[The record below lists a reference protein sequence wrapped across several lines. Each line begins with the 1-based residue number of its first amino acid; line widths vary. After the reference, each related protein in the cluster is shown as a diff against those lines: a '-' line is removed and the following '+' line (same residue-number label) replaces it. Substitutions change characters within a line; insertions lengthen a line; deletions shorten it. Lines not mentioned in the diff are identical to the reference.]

1 MPDALQRYRT
11 KRDFTLTSEPQ
22 GGRAKKGAPLSFV
35 VQKHAARRLHYDF
48 RLELDGTLK
57 SWAVPK
63 GPSLDP
69 AEKRM
74 AVHVEDHPLDYGSF
88 EGTIPPGQYGAGT
101 VIVWDRGTWTP
112 IGDAREGYAAGK
124 LKFALDGEKLQG
136 HWTLVRMRPRA
147 GEKQESWLLIKEKD
161 EQARPASEFSVVDAL
176 PDSVL
181 SGTAAEKT
189 TKAKKTGATKAAAKS
204 AGKSTTK
211 SASKAATKAMAES
224 LADEPAEASTAS
236 KARTKTAVKK
246 SAADKPLSAAAVRAE
261 QRAAKAAEG
270 AAEDAEPSSAD
281 SMPAGAVKAKLP
293 LTLSPQLA
301 TLVERAPASEGWIY
315 EMKFDGYRLLARIDG
330 DTVRLFTRNGH
341 DWTSKLR
348 RVAAAVKAL
357 KLPSGWLDGEIVV
370 PDKHGVPDFQLLQNA
385 LDEARGDVIQYFVFD
400 LAWFDGHDLR
410 ASPLIERRALLGR
423 LLEDP
428 PDPRVRFS
436 ESFDATPQSLLHSAC
451 SLHME
456 GVIGKRADAHYTTGR
471 SGAWIKLKCTQRQEF
486 VIIGYTDPQGG
497 RTGLGALALG
507 VYDRDGKLHY
517 VGNVGTGFTQDVLK
531 DLKAQ
536 LDKLRV
542 DKTPALDVARNIRA
556 NWVKPT
562 LVAEVSFAG
571 WTRDEKVRQG
581 VYHGLRTDKPAK
593 TIVLEKPASVDQAGR
608 VKKNGQADGDVD
620 MNNAAA
626 DDTADTKK
634 SAAKSAS
641 KTTSKSAKKSTAEA
655 TGKLSARTATETA
668 TSTAA
673 KKSARKTAAP
683 ADDSTDS
690 AVPTSIK
697 VTHAERIVDPSSGIT
712 KREVVEYYARVSAAI
727 LPHLQRRPVSLV
739 RAPDGVDGQQF
750 FQKHDDKLSIPGIK
764 QLNPDFDP
772 DHAPLMEIASV
783 KALLGSAQ
791 MNVLEFHTWNAT
803 TRSIE
808 KPDRM
813 TFDLDPGEGL
823 AWKHMVE
830 GAQLVRALL
839 DELELVGFLK
849 TSGGKGLHVVVPIKP
864 SLGWD
869 AVKGLS
875 QTIVAHLARTIPTR
889 FVAKSGPKNRVGKIF
904 ADYLRNG
911 RGATTASAWSARSRP
926 GMGVSVPLDWDEL
939 SDLRSSDQW
948 TIRNADERLDL
959 PDPWA
964 DYEEQRRDVRPAARA
979 LDFIIKRE

>member
-1 MPDALQRYRT
+1 MP
-11 KRDFTLTSEPQ
+11 KRCQPIP
-22 GGRAKKGAPLSFV
+22 GRVRHAKKGAPLSFV
-35 VQKHAARRLHYDF
+35 VQKHAARNLHYDF

-88 EGTIPPGQYGAGT
+88 EGTIPSGQYGAGT

-124 LKFALDGEKLQG
+124 LKFALEGEKLQG

-147 GEKQESWLLIKEKD
+147 GEKQEAWLLIKEKD
-161 EQARPASEFSVVDAL
+161 EHARPASEFSVVEAL
-176 PDSVL
+176 PDSVM
-181 SGTAAEKT
+181 SG
-189 TKAKKTGATKAAAKS
+189 KAARKS
-204 AGKSTTK
+204 A
-211 SASKAATKAMAES
+211 
-224 LADEPAEASTAS
+224 
-236 KARTKTAVKK
+236 KTAVKK
-246 SAADKPLSAAAVRAE
+246 K
-261 QRAAKAAEG
+261 AAKKTRPAVADDDATTSTAASLPTG
-270 AAEDAEPSSAD
+270 ATRAR
-281 SMPAGAVKAKLP
+281 LP
-293 LTLSPQLA
+293 LTLAPQLA
-301 TLVERAPASEGWIY
+301 TLVERAPASERWIY

-400 LAWFDGHDLR
+400 LPWFDGHDLR
-410 ASPLIERRALLGR
+410 ATPLIERRALLGR
-423 LLEDP
+423 LLEDA

-486 VIIGYTDPQGG
+486 VIIGYTDPQGA

-507 VYDRDGKLHY
+507 LYDRNGKLHY
-517 VGNVGTGFTQDVLK
+517 VGNVGTGFTQGVLK

-536 LDKLRV
+536 LDTLRV
-542 DKTPALDVARNIRA
+542 DKAAAVDVARNVRA

-581 VYHGLRTDKPAK
+581 VYHGLRTDKPA
-593 TIVLEKPASVDQAGR
+593 TTVVREQPASVDQAGR
-608 VKKNGQADGDVD
+608 VKKNGQTDGDMD
-620 MNNAAA
+620 M
-626 DDTADTKK
+626 
-634 SAAKSAS
+634 
-641 KTTSKSAKKSTAEA
+641 
-655 TGKLSARTATETA
+655 
-668 TSTAA
+668 
-673 KKSARKTAAP
+673 KTAAP
-683 ADDSTDS
+683 AATQDAADTKKPTASSTSRSTSKSAARTPTKTAATKTAKKTAAHADESADS
-690 AVPTSIK
+690 AVPTRIK
-697 VTHAERIVDPSSGIT
+697 ITHAERIVDPSSGIT
-712 KREVVEYYARVSAAI
+712 KREVVEYYARLSAAI
-727 LPHLQRRPVSLV
+727 LPHLKRRPVSLV

-764 QLNPDFDP
+764 QLTPEVDP

-823 AWKHMVE
+823 AWKHMIE

-875 QTIVAHLARTIPTR
+875 QTIVAHLARTIPAR

-911 RGATTASAWSARSRP
+911 RGATTASAWSARARP
-926 GMGVSVPLDWDEL
+926 GMGVSIPLDWDEL
-939 SDLRSSDQW
+939 PDLRSSDQW
-948 TIRNADERLDL
+948 TIRNADGRLDL

-979 LDFIIKRE
+979 LDFIIKA

>member
-11 KRDFTLTSEPQ
+11 KRDFSLTSEPQ

-69 AEKRM
+69 ADKRM

-112 IGDAREGYAAGK
+112 IGDAREAYAAGK
-124 LKFALDGEKLQG
+124 LKFALDGEKLRG
-136 HWTLVRMRPRA
+136 HWTLVRMRARA
-147 GEKQESWLLIKEKD
+147 GEKQESWLLIKEQDD
-161 EQARPASEFSVVDAL
+161 EAKAASAYSVVDAL

-181 SGTAAEKT
+181 SGTAQKKRAP
-189 TKAKKTGATKAAAKS
+189 AKKKAAA
-204 AGKSTTK
+204 
-211 SASKAATKAMAES
+211 
-224 LADEPAEASTAS
+224 
-236 KARTKTAVKK
+236 TAVRPDSGRAREKVEK
-246 SAADKPLSAAAVRAE
+246 HAGGDVPALPADAIEGELPLS
-261 QRAAKAAEG
+261 
-270 AAEDAEPSSAD
+270 
-281 SMPAGAVKAKLP
+281 
-293 LTLSPQLA
+293 LSPQLA
-301 TLVERAPASEGWIY
+301 TLVDHAPTGEGWSY
-315 EMKFDGYRLLARIDG
+315 EMKFDGYRLLARIDEDG
-330 DTVRLFTRNGH
+330 AVRLFTRNGH

-348 RVAAAVKAL
+348 RVAASVKAL
-357 KLPSGWLDGEIVV
+357 GLSSAWLDGEIVV
-370 PDKHGVPDFQLLQNA
+370 PDAHGVPDFQLLQNA
-385 LDEARGDVIQYFVFD
+385 LDEARGEVIQYYVFD
-400 LAWFDGHDLR
+400 LPWFESHDLR
-410 ASPLIERRALLGR
+410 SAPLSERRALLEQVMAPSSDTR
-423 LLEDP
+423 L
-428 PDPRVRFS
+428 RYS
-436 ESFDATPQSLLHSAC
+436 QSFDATPQSLLHSAC
-451 SLHME
+451 SLQME
-456 GVIGKRADAHYTTGR
+456 GVIGKRTDARYTSGR
-471 SGAWIKLKCTQRQEF
+471 SGVWIKLKCTQRQEF

-497 RTGLGALALG
+497 RSGLGALALG
-507 VYDRDGKLHY
+507 VHDAQGQLHY

-531 DLKAQ
+531 DLKARLQ
-536 LDKLRV
+536 KLHIDK
-542 DKTPALDVARNIRA
+542 PAAVDVARNVRA

-571 WTRDEKVRQG
+571 WTRENKLRQG
-581 VYHGLRTDKPAK
+581 VYHGLRSDKPAQ
-593 TIVLEKPASVDQAGR
+593 TIVLEKPATVDQEGH
-608 VKKNGQADGDVD
+608 VKKTGQADGEAHD
-620 MNNAAA
+620 AA
-626 DDTADTKK
+626 DSAKAK
-634 SAAKSAS
+634 SAAPKSM
-641 KTTSKSAKKSTAEA
+641 K
-655 TGKLSARTATETA
+655 
-668 TSTAA
+668 
-673 KKSARKTAAP
+673 
-683 ADDSTDS
+683 
-690 AVPTSIK
+690 I
-697 VTHAERIVDPSSGIT
+697 THPDRVVDPSSGIT
-712 KREVVEYYARVSAAI
+712 KREVVEYYAMASALI

-739 RAPDGVDGQQF
+739 RAPDGVGGQQF
-750 FQKHDDKLSIPGIK
+750 FQKHDDKLSIPGIR
-764 QLNPDFDP
+764 QLDPAFDR
-772 DHAPLMEIASV
+772 DHEPLLEVANL
-783 KALLGSAQ
+783 KGLLGAAQ

-875 QTIVAHLARTIPTR
+875 QTIVAHLARTLPTR

-911 RGATTASAWSARSRP
+911 RGATTAAAWSARARP
-926 GMGVSVPLDWDEL
+926 GMGVSVPLAWDEL
-939 SDLRSSDQW
+939 ATLKSSDQW
-948 TIRNADERLDL
+948 TIRNADERFDA

-964 DYEEQRRDVRPAARA
+964 DYEAQRRGLQSAVRA
-979 LDFIIKRE
+979 LDFIVKA

>member
-1 MPDALQRYRT
+1 MPDALDRYRS
-11 KRDFTLTSEPQ
+11 KRDFTLTTEPQ
-22 GGRAKKGAPLSFV
+22 GGRAQKGAPLSFV

-74 AVHVEDHPLDYGSF
+74 AVHVEDHPLDYGGF

-112 IGDAREGYAAGK
+112 VGDARAGYEAGK

-161 EQARPASEFSVVDAL
+161 EEAKPSSAFSVVDAL

-181 SGTAAEKT
+181 SGVAVDDAPAAKGA
-189 TKAKKTGATKAAAKS
+189 AKKRA
-204 AGKSTTK
+204 
-211 SASKAATKAMAES
+211 AATKTSAKA
-224 LADEPAEASTAS
+224 LAKTPLP
-236 KARTKTAVKK
+236 TK
-246 SAADKPLSAAAVRAE
+246 AVRAE
-261 QRAAKAAEG
+261 QAAAQAAEEVDETPVKRGRRGAAQAESDPPVSQGAAKKTGKGTRTVPLANG
-270 AAEDAEPSSAD
+270 AAVPT
-281 SMPAGAVKAKLP
+281 GAVAAKLP
-293 LTLSPQLA
+293 LTLTPQLA
-301 TLVERAPASEGWIY
+301 TLVDRAPPGGDWIY
-315 EMKFDGYRLLARIDG
+315 EMKFDGYRLLARVDADG
-330 DTVRLFTRNGH
+330 VRLFTRNGH

-370 PDKHGVPDFQLLQNA
+370 PDSHGVPDFQLLQNA
-385 LDEARGDVIQYFVFD
+385 LDDARGEVIQYFVFD
-400 LAWFDGHDLR
+400 LPFYDGHDLR
-410 ASPLIERRALLGR
+410 NSPLVERRALLEQ
-423 LLEDP
+423 LTANA
-428 PDPRVRFS
+428 PDPRVHFS

-456 GVIGKRADAHYTTGR
+456 GVIGKRADAPYATGR
-471 SGAWIKLKCTQRQEF
+471 AGTWIKLKCTQRQEF

-497 RTGLGALALG
+497 RSGLGALALG
-507 VYDRDGKLHY
+507 VYDAEGKLHY

-531 DLKAQ
+531 DLKGR
-536 LDKLRV
+536 LEKLHIA
-542 DKTPALDVARNIRA
+542 KPAAVDVARNVRA

-571 WTRDEKVRQG
+571 WTREKKVRQG
-581 VYHGLRTDKPAK
+581 VYHGLRTDKPAE
-593 TIVLEKPASVDQAGR
+593 TIVLEKPAAVDETGK
-608 VKKNGQADGDVD
+608 VKKNGQADGEVD
-620 MNNAAA
+620 AMAVDAAA
-626 DDTADTKK
+626 GKRKTAATKAATKAVTKAETK
-634 SAAKSAS
+634 SA
-641 KTTSKSAKKSTAEA
+641 
-655 TGKLSARTATETA
+655 GK
-668 TSTAA
+668 TAA
-673 KKSARKTAAP
+673 KKSIRAAEPAEDDAADTGMPKTMKISHP
-683 ADDSTDS
+683 
-690 AVPTSIK
+690 
-697 VTHAERIVDPSSGIT
+697 ERIVDATTGIT
-712 KREVVEYYARVSAAI
+712 KREVVEYYARASGLI
-727 LPHLQRRPVSLV
+727 LPHLVRRPVSLV
-739 RAPDGVDGQQF
+739 RAPDGVAGQQF
-750 FQKHDDKLSIPGIK
+750 FQKHDDKLSIPGMK
-764 QLNPDFDP
+764 HLDPNFDR
-772 DHAPLMEIASV
+772 DHQPLLEVASL
-783 KALLGSAQ
+783 KALLSAAQ

-803 TRSIE
+803 TRAIE

-823 AWKHMVE
+823 PWKHMVE

-864 SLGWD
+864 KLDWD

-875 QTIVAHLARTIPTR
+875 QVIVGHLARTLPQR

-926 GMGVSVPLDWDEL
+926 GMGVSVPLAWEEL
-939 SDLRSSDQW
+939 EDLSSSDQW
-948 TIRNADERLDL
+948 NVRTADERFDV
-959 PDPWA
+959 PDPWS
-964 DYEEQRRDVRPAARA
+964 DYEDKRRGLDTAIRA
-979 LDFIIKRE
+979 LDYIVKK

>member
-1 MPDALQRYRT
+1 MSDALQRYRT

-22 GGRAKKGAPLSFV
+22 GGRSKKGAPLSFV

-124 LKFALDGEKLQG
+124 LKFALEGEKLQG

-147 GEKQESWLLIKEKD
+147 GEKQEAWLLIKEKD
-161 EQARPASEFSVVDAL
+161 EQARPASEFSVVEAL

-181 SGTAAEKT
+181 SGTAAGKTAKAKKTAAKKT
-189 TKAKKTGATKAAAKS
+189 TKA
-204 AGKSTTK
+204 
-211 SASKAATKAMAES
+211 ASKSETRAVTKAMADA
-224 LADEPAEASTAS
+224 LADEPVEPATETST
-236 KARTKTAVKK
+236 KPKPRTNAAKK
-246 SAADKPLSAAAVRAE
+246 SAAKKPLPVAAVRAE
-261 QRAAKAAEG
+261 QRAAKAAD
-270 AAEDAEPSSAD
+270 DADPSARTDASL
-281 SMPAGAVKAKLP
+281 PAGAVRAKLP
-293 LTLSPQLA
+293 LTLAPQLA

-341 DWTSKLR
+341 DWTGKLR

-400 LAWFDGHDLR
+400 VPWFDGHDLR

-507 VYDRDGKLHY
+507 LYDRDGKLHY

-542 DKTPALDVARNIRA
+542 DKTPAVDVARTVRA
-556 NWVKPT
+556 NWVRPT

-620 MNNAAA
+620 MKTAAPGA
-626 DDTADTKK
+626 AEAAADTKK
-634 SAAKSAS
+634 
-641 KTTSKSAKKSTAEA
+641 
-655 TGKLSARTATETA
+655 
-668 TSTAA
+668 TAA
-673 KKSARKTAAP
+673 KKSAQKASVP
-683 ADDSTDS
+683 ADESADS

-727 LPHLQRRPVSLV
+727 LPHLRRRPVSLV

-772 DHAPLMEIASV
+772 DHAPLMEVASV

-823 AWKHMVE
+823 AWKHMIE

-875 QTIVAHLARTIPTR
+875 QTIVAHLARTIPAR

-911 RGATTASAWSARSRP
+911 RGATTASAWSARARP
-926 GMGVSVPLDWDEL
+926 GMGVSVPLGWDEL
-939 SDLRSSDQW
+939 PDLQSSDQW
-948 TIRNADERLDL
+948 TVRNADERLDL
-959 PDPWA
+959 ADPWA

-979 LDFIIKRE
+979 LDFIVKA

>member
-1 MPDALQRYRT
+1 MHLIAIIDCLFCQRQAMSDDLQRYRT

-74 AVHVEDHPLDYGSF
+74 AVHVEDHPLDYGGF

-124 LKFALDGEKLQG
+124 LKFALEGEKLQG

-181 SGTAAEKT
+181 SGTGTERT
-189 TKAKKTGATKAAAKS
+189 VKAKKTGVKPAAAKQATS
-204 AGKSTTK
+204 AVK
-211 SASKAATKAMAES
+211 KAMVEA
-224 LADEPAEASTAS
+224 LADEPSETTAEPKT
-236 KARTKTAVKK
+236 RTKAAKK
-246 SAADKPLSAAAVRAE
+246 SAAKKPLPAAALRAE
-261 QRAAKAAEG
+261 QRAAKAA
-270 AAEDAEPSSAD
+270 AAADPTPSTAASL
-281 SMPAGAVKAKLP
+281 PAGAIKAKLP
-293 LTLSPQLA
+293 LTLAPQLA
-301 TLVERAPASEGWIY
+301 TLVERAPASEGWIF

-341 DWTSKLR
+341 DWTAKLR

-357 KLPSGWLDGEIVV
+357 NLPSGWLDGEIVV

-400 LAWFDGHDLR
+400 LPWFDGHDLR

-423 LLEDP
+423 LLEDA

-507 VYDRDGKLHY
+507 LYDRDGKLHY
-517 VGNVGTGFTQDVLK
+517 AGNVGTGFTQDVLK

-542 DKTPALDVARNIRA
+542 DKTPAVDVARNVRA

-571 WTRDEKVRQG
+571 WTRENKVRQG

-620 MNNAAA
+620 MKTAAPA
-626 DDTADTKK
+626 EDVADTRKPAVR
-634 SAAKSAS
+634 SAAKSTTKSAS
-641 KTTSKSAKKSTAEA
+641 TTKPTTSTRAA
-655 TGKLSARTATETA
+655 TK
-668 TSTAA
+668 TAA
-673 KKSARKTAAP
+673 KKSAKKATAPVDESA
-683 ADDSTDS
+683 DS

-764 QLNPDFDP
+764 QLDPDFDP

-823 AWKHMVE
+823 AWKHMIE

-869 AVKGLS
+869 TVKDLS
-875 QTIVAHLARTIPTR
+875 QTIVSHLARTIPAR

-911 RGATTASAWSARSRP
+911 RGATTASAWSARARP

-939 SDLRSSDQW
+939 PDLRSSDQW

-964 DYEEQRRDVRPAARA
+964 DYEAQRCDLRPAARA
-979 LDFIIKRE
+979 LDFIIKS

>member
-1 MPDALQRYRT
+1 MPDALERYRT
-11 KRDFTLTSEPQ
+11 KRNFSLTSEPQ

-74 AVHVEDHPLDYGSF
+74 AVHVEDHPLDYGNF

-112 IGDAREGYAAGK
+112 VGDARAGYAAGK
-124 LKFALDGEKLQG
+124 LKFALDGEKLHG

-147 GEKQESWLLIKEKD
+147 GEKQESWLLIKEQDADAKPSS
-161 EQARPASEFSVVDAL
+161 AFSVVDAL

-181 SGTAAEKT
+181 SGTAQEKKAGARKSARKT
-189 TKAKKTGATKAAAKS
+189 AAADEDAPPTAAKKTAASKTAAKS
-204 AGKSTTK
+204 RAQ
-211 SASKAATKAMAES
+211 AP
-224 LADEPAEASTAS
+224 LPA
-236 KARTKTAVKK
+236 K
-246 SAADKPLSAAAVRAE
+246 AVRAE
-261 QRAAKAAEG
+261 QAAAKAAEG
-270 AAEDAEPSSAD
+270 AETTKRSRGRASKAADADLDTDAD
-281 SMPAGAVKAKLP
+281 TGAMAMPTGAVKAKLP
-293 LTLSPQLA
+293 LTMTPQLA
-301 TLVERAPASEGWIY
+301 TLVDRAPPGDAWIY
-315 EMKFDGYRLLARIDG
+315 EMKFDGYRLLARVDADG
-330 DTVRLFTRNGH
+330 VRLFTRNGH

-370 PDKHGVPDFQLLQNA
+370 PDAHGVPDFQLLQNA

-400 LAWFDGHDLR
+400 LPFYDGHDLR
-410 ASPLIERRALLGR
+410 GSPLIERRALLQQ
-423 LLEDP
+423 LTANP
-428 PDPRVRFS
+428 PDPRLHFS
-436 ESFDATPQSLLHSAC
+436 ESFDASPQSLLHSAC

-456 GVIGKRADAHYTTGR
+456 GVIGKRADAPYSTGR
-471 SGAWIKLKCTQRQEF
+471 AGTWIKLKCTQRQEF

-497 RTGLGALALG
+497 RSGLGALALG
-507 VYDRDGKLHY
+507 VHDAQGKLHY

-531 DLKAQ
+531 DLKA
-536 LDKLRV
+536 KLE
-542 DKTPALDVARNIRA
+542 KLHIAKPAAVDVARNVRA
-556 NWVKPT
+556 NWVKPS

-571 WTRDEKVRQG
+571 WTREKKVRQG
-581 VYHGLRTDKPAK
+581 VYHGLRTDKPAE
-593 TIVLEKPASVDQAGR
+593 TIVLERPAAVDQAGH
-608 VKKNGQADGDVD
+608 VKKNGRADGEVD
-620 MNNAAA
+620 DMAN
-626 DDTADTKK
+626 DD
-634 SAAKSAS
+634 
-641 KTTSKSAKKSTAEA
+641 
-655 TGKLSARTATETA
+655 G
-668 TSTAA
+668 TAA
-673 KKSARKTAAP
+673 PERKTAARK
-683 ADDSTDS
+683 AAKTATKAATKAATKS
-690 AVPTSIK
+690 AVKKAAAQDDAPDTTMPRTMKIS
-697 VTHAERIVDPSSGIT
+697 HPERIVDETTGIT
-712 KREVVEYYARVSAAI
+712 KREVVEYYARASSLI
-727 LPHLQRRPVSLV
+727 LPHLIRRPVSLV
-739 RAPDGVDGQQF
+739 RAPDGVSGPQF
-750 FQKHDDKLSIPGIK
+750 FQKHDDKLSIPGMK
-764 QLNPDFDP
+764 HLDPDFDR
-772 DHAPLMEIASV
+772 DHEPLLEVASL
-783 KALLGSAQ
+783 KALLSAAQ
-791 MNVLEFHTWNAT
+791 MNVVEFHTWNAT
-803 TRSIE
+803 TRAIE

-864 SLGWD
+864 KLDWD

-875 QTIVAHLARTIPTR
+875 QVIVGHLARTLPQR

-926 GMGVSVPLDWDEL
+926 GMGVSVPLAWEEL
-939 SDLRSSDQW
+939 DDLTSSDQW
-948 TIRNADERLDL
+948 NVRNADERFDV

-964 DYEEQRRDVRPAARA
+964 DYEDNRRSLDTAVRA
-979 LDFIIKRE
+979 LDYIVKK

>member
-1 MPDALQRYRT
+1 MPDALQRYRD
-11 KRDFTLTSEPQ
+11 KRDFSLTSEPQ

-35 VQKHAARRLHYDF
+35 VQKHAARNLHYDF
-48 RLELDGTLK
+48 RLELDGSLK

-69 AEKRM
+69 ADKRM

-112 IGDAREGYAAGK
+112 VGDAREGYAAGK
-124 LKFALDGEKLQG
+124 LKFALDGEKLRG

-147 GEKQESWLLIKEKD
+147 GEKQEAWLLIKEKD
-161 EQARPASEFSVVDAL
+161 DEAKAASAFNVVDAL

-181 SGTAAEKT
+181 NGSTVERPATSAQTG
-189 TKAKKTGATKAAAKS
+189 AKKATKKSAKQAAPAATSAAKKPSTKKAAATS
-204 AGKSTTK
+204 Q
-211 SASKAATKAMAES
+211 
-224 LADEPAEASTAS
+224 ADTPLPA
-236 KARTKTAVKK
+236 K
-246 SAADKPLSAAAVRAE
+246 AVRAE
-261 QRAAKAAEG
+261 QRAAKAA
-270 AAEDAEPSSAD
+270 ASAD
-281 SMPAGAVKAKLP
+281 STRTTTAPSKTKPNTATLPAGATKAKLP

-301 TLVERAPASEGWIY
+301 TLVDRAPADTGWIY
-315 EMKFDGYRLLARIDG
+315 EMKFDGYRLLARVDADG
-330 DTVRLFTRNGH
+330 VRLFTRNGH

-357 KLPSGWLDGEIVV
+357 GLPSGWLDGEIVV
-370 PDKHGVPDFQLLQNA
+370 PDAHGVPDFQLLQNA
-385 LDEARGDVIQYFVFD
+385 LDAARGDVIQYYLFD
-400 LAWFDGHDLR
+400 LPFFNGLDLR
-410 ASPLIERRALLGR
+410 QSPLSERRALLGK
-423 LLEDP
+423 LLEDA

-456 GVIGKRADAHYTTGR
+456 GVIGKRADAHYSTGR
-471 SGAWIKLKCTQRQEF
+471 SSNWIKLKCTQRQEF
-486 VIIGYTDPQGG
+486 VVIGYTDPQGS
-497 RTGLGALALG
+497 RLGLGALALG
-507 VYDRDGKLHY
+507 VYDAAGKLHY
-517 VGNVGTGFTQDVLK
+517 MGNVGTGFTQDVLK
-531 DLKAQ
+531 DLKTR
-536 LDKLRV
+536 LEKLHV
-542 DKTPALDVARNIRA
+542 DKTPAVNAARNLRV

-571 WTRDEKVRQG
+571 WTRDKKIRQG
-581 VYHGLRTDKPAK
+581 VYHGLRNDKPAK
-593 TIVLEKPASVDQAGR
+593 AIVLEKSATVDADGHVSKQA
-608 VKKNGQADGDVD
+608 QADGDVD
-620 MNNAAA
+620 MTQAS
-626 DDTADTKK
+626 TTTR
-634 SAAKSAS
+634 AS
-641 KTTSKSAKKSTAEA
+641 KTAKKTASETVERPA
-655 TGKLSARTATETA
+655 VKKNTPAESATEKP
-668 TSTAA
+668 AA
-673 KKSARKTAAP
+673 KKSATKQSRSKQAATKQ
-683 ADDSTDS
+683 AASADS
-690 AVPTSIK
+690 AVPTTVKI
-697 VTHAERIVDPSSGIT
+697 THPDRVVDPSSGIT
-712 KREVVEYYARVSAAI
+712 KREVVEYYARASAAI

-739 RAPDGVDGQQF
+739 RAPDGVGGQQF

-772 DHAPLMEIASV
+772 DHAPLMEVATL
-783 KALLGSAQ
+783 KALLGAAQ

-813 TFDLDPGEGL
+813 TFDLDPGDGL

-839 DELELVGFLK
+839 NELELTSFLK

-869 AVKGLS
+869 AVKDLS
-875 QTIVAHLARTIPTR
+875 QTIVAHLARTIPAR

-911 RGATTASAWSARSRP
+911 RGATTASAWSARARP
-926 GMGVSVPLDWDEL
+926 GMGISVPLSWDEL
-939 SDLRSSDQW
+939 PELRSSDQW
-948 TIRNADERLDL
+948 TIRNADERLEL

-964 DYEEQRRDVRPAARA
+964 DYDAHRNDVRPAIRA
-979 LDFIIKRE
+979 LT